1 MAITARTPPKW
12 MATAKTAATVKA
24 IMAVKN
30 QPPITASTPLT
41 R

>member
-1 MAITARTPPKW
+1 MAR
-12 MATAKTAATVKA
+12 AKSDDTVKA

-30 QPPITASTPLT
+30 QPPTTVSTPLT